1 MTALQQ
7 PRHPV
12 PDHIPAELR
21 EAFATVKGREVPPH
35 SPFQSGA
42 PVQLHGFAGNPDEGL
57 RRTGFRGW
65 VAASIGATILTGIT
79 TTGQEWA
86 QYWGDLD
93 PDGQP
98 LDPWRWCTCCR
109 DAREAYF
116 AAQHARE
123 AAAGL
128 QLNLFGTEV
137 AS

>member
-1 MTALQQ
+1 VTALQQ

-21 EAFATVKGREVPPH
+21 E
-35 SPFQSGA
+35 
-42 PVQLHGFAGNPDEGL
+42 
-57 RRTGFRGW
+57 
-65 VAASIGATILTGIT
+65 ASIGATILTGIT